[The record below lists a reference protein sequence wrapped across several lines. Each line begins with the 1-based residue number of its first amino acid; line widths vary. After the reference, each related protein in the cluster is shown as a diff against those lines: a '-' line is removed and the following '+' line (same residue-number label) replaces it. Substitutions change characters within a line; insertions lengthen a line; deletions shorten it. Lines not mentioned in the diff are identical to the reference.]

1 VSRLGVAPA
10 SAEAL
15 LFSLGAEVFA
25 FPIVRVRQVLR
36 ACWPQ
41 PVPRPPLGCLGV
53 IEVAGEVVPIL
64 DLAVL
69 LALRRPMPTA
79 SLPEKMLDT
88 HFLLCGAEDGEIG
101 FWVDRVIE
109 VGDIRALEDAGGDP
123 RVEALGKSASWVV
136 GLAAVGERRALVLD
150 PSAVVTASRRRL
162 LRRAVLRKAI

>member
-1 VSRLGVAPA
+1 LSRLGAA
-10 SAEAL
+10 QTGSEAL
-15 LFSLGAEVFA
+15 LFSLGSEVFA
-25 FPIVRVRQVLR
+25 FPIGRVRQVLR

-69 LALRRPMPTA
+69 LALRRPYPLA
-79 SLPEKMLDT
+79 ELPEKMLDT

-101 FWVDRVIE
+101 FWVNRVIE
-109 VGDIRALEDAGGDP
+109 VAEIRALEESSADP
-123 RVEALGKSASWVV
+123 RMEALGKSASWVV
-136 GLAAVGERRALVLD
+136 GLAAAGDRRALVLD

-162 LRRAVLRKAI
+162 LKRAVLRKAV